1 MNEELNSALLNK
13 LTKEQDKYRD
23 WLKSQPPEEILN
35 RAYQYAAREDILT
48 IIEMIKLNDA
58 EARSLLLNSSPMEYL
73 YNSFLK
79 SETGYMDT
87 VRDCIEVAAQEEA
100 ERLKA
105 LPVYPYHAGYAR
117 EHEELAAYRA
127 SFRANVSCK
136 EAIEAAIREH
146 YRDNSLGKEGVAQ
159 VVDQFGYDRTLFV
172 LAATVRHFEHDG
184 RISQANKAWSKTIP
198 IYENNDPAGN
208 DRTAQFVV
216 NSHPGLT
223 DLFLS
228 QARHAYLLTQ
238 PLTADEIK
246 KEALRLL
253 AKLQEPEIPNSPN
266 KTHFM
271 VEVSRDF
278 LERAGSKDTEK
289 LQELLPFRSLTLSTL
304 KDRKGIYA
312 LISKDENRSQP
323 LRQRKPSVRN
333 KLQKAITETKPSV
346 GKSKDMEL

>member
-1 MNEELNSALLNK
+1 M
-13 LTKEQDKYRD
+13 
-23 WLKSQPPEEILN
+23 
-35 RAYQYAAREDILT
+35 
-48 IIEMIKLNDA
+48 
-58 EARSLLLNSSPMEYL
+58 
-73 YNSFLK
+73 
-79 SETGYMDT
+79 
-87 VRDCIEVAAQEEA
+87 
-100 ERLKA
+100 
-105 LPVYPYHAGYAR
+105 
-117 EHEELAAYRA
+117 
-127 SFRANVSCK
+127 
-136 EAIEAAIREH
+136 
-146 YRDNSLGKEGVAQ
+146 
-159 VVDQFGYDRTLFV
+159 
-172 LAATVRHFEHDG
+172 
-184 RISQANKAWSKTIP
+184 
-198 IYENNDPAGN
+198 
-208 DRTAQFVV
+208 V